1 MAAFIEDGAAP
12 KIDDY
17 AVGAWSAGFSYPTI
31 MFFAERNLLGG
42 TVVVLATIACMF
54 VPWFESYFFRSRFHK
69 LSVSGCLLL
78 IGIVTVVFGSNYEGF
93 WVSFSIYD
101 IVLSDIV
108 SGILGFFIIFLV
120 SHSYAQS
127 TSRSEVSER
136 DHKS

>member
-1 MAAFIEDGAAP
+1 MPAFIESGAAP

-31 MFFAERNLLGG
+31 LFFAERNFLWG

-54 VPWFESYFFRSRFHK
+54 IPWLESYFFRSRFHK
-69 LSVSGCLLL
+69 LAVSGSLLL
-78 IGIVTVVFGSNYEGF
+78 IGVATVVFGGSYKGF

-101 IVLSDIV
+101 IVLSDMV
-108 SGILGFFIIFLV
+108 SAILGVIIIFLV

-127 TSRSEVSER
+127 RSEVAAR
-136 DHKS
+136 DQQS